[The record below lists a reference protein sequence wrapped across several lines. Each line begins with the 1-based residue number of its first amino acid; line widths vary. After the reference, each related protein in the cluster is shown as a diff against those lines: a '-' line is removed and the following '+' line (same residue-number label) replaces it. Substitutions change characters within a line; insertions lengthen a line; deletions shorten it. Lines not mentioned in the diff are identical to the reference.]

1 MIWGMIARLLALVI
15 IATITVPIYAR
26 DLGKR
31 GNSFEIV
38 EQAFLEMIAEKG
50 EQLERSGLLAQEQ
63 QKMQKTVEDRI
74 NNPSAVSDIVKATKN
89 RKYYHEP
96 LYRLEEDAILP
107 CGKVLYRAGTTV
119 NPLEHMNL
127 ERRIFFID
135 GRDDGQVKWLQGILK
150 DKRDVDADILEE
162 KIILIGGSPLDLA
175 QKIDREVYFDQHGGE
190 ITSKW
195 GIKAVPAVVEQE
207 GKRLRIEEVKI
218 TN

>member
-1 MIWGMIARLLALVI
+1 MRLLALI
-15 IATITVPIYAR
+15 ITVVIALPIYAR

-50 EQLERSGLLAQEQ
+50 EQLERSGRLAQEQ
-63 QKMQKTVEDRI
+63 QKMQQIAESRI
-74 NNPSAVSDIVKATKN
+74 KNPSVVSNIVKATKN

-96 LYRLEEDAILP
+96 LYRLEEDAVLP
-107 CGKVLYRAGTTV
+107 CGKILYKAGTTV
-119 NPLEHMNL
+119 NPLEHMDL

-135 GRDDGQVKWLQGILK
+135 GRDKSQVKWLLSTMK
-150 DKRDVDADILEE
+150 DKEVLDTDTLEE
-162 KIILIGGSPLDLA
+162 KIILIGGSPLDIA
-175 QKIDREVYFDQHGGE
+175 EKIGREVYFDQHGGE

-207 GKRLRIEEVKI
+207 GKKLRIEEIKI
-218 TN
+218 IN